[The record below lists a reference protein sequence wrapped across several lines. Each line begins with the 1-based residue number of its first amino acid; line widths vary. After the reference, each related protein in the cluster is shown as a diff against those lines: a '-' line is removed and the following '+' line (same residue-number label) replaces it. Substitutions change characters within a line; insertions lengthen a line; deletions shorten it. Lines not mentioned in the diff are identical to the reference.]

1 MNFTLG
7 ISFSVVSGETGIT
20 GTKCDITFDWQKKK
34 KNKDS
39 PLIFDPPSFWY
50 PL

>member
-20 GTKCDITFDWQKKK
+20 GIKCDITFDWQKKK
-34 KNKDS
+34 KIKTL
-39 PLIFDPPSFWY
+39 P
-50 PL
+50 